1 MILNRIL
8 GGIKLFVMFVSYK
21 FAFDVYGAA
30 FQQNAVMDMMI
41 LFIKNI
47 WIIPSLA
54 IFQVK

>member
-1 MILNRIL
+1 
-8 GGIKLFVMFVSYK
+8 MFVSYK